1 MIHILDLMYGAF
13 LGVIFATVLWL
24 AGFALFYPAIGLPIW
39 EWYVM
44 WAAICAIGW
53 WMDQHTGRG

>member
-1 MIHILDLMYGAF
+1 MYGAF